1 VKGGEHAG
9 FFAGRMPAKKKAHER
24 AAGGPIG
31 WEDGRLSV
39 TALDLEPNPL
49 VVAAILLRPV
59 IGILDFLTA
68 LGAQP
73 NILRLRGSRVRHGF
87 RLLAVLVSL

>member
-1 VKGGEHAG
+1 
-9 FFAGRMPAKKKAHER
+9 MPAKKKAHER

-87 RLLAVLVSL
+87 RLLALLVSL